1 MLYYNIFQILTQLLS
16 THLLKLNLWHLVKIK
31 RKQDTKYTKK
41 NRNNPNYVYWTN
53 CCMYIFLYKLQ
64 QINATCNQYMFEK
77 QKKKTASYS
86 WRLLETMNEWV
97 SWHSF
102 VFQIWY
108 TKQRCDPRQTHAAI
122 STDKFTPNLKLTTG
136 GWMGRQ
142 ACRHIWKFTN
152 AHKFFKIKWKTVLFK
167 F

>member
-1 MLYYNIFQILTQLLS
+1 MTSGQNQEKTRYQIYKKKIETILTMY
-16 THLLKLNLWHLVKIK
+16 TGPIVVCTFFYINCNKLTPHA
-31 RKQDTKYTKK
+31 
-41 NRNNPNYVYWTN
+41 TN
-53 CCMYIFLYKLQ
+53 ICL
-64 QINATCNQYMFEK
+64 
-77 QKKKTASYS
+77 KKKTASYS

-136 GWMGRQ
+136 GVNG
-142 ACRHIWKFTN
+142 
-152 AHKFFKIKWKTVLFK
+152 
-167 F
+167 

>member
-77 QKKKTASYS
+77 KKKKLPAIVDAYWKLWMS
-86 WRLLETMNEWV
+86 EC
-97 SWHSF
+97 HG
-102 VFQIWY
+102 
-108 TKQRCDPRQTHAAI
+108 THLCF
-122 STDKFTPNLKLTTG
+122 KFDTPNKGVTLDKHTPRFL
-136 GWMGRQ
+136 Q
-142 ACRHIWKFTN
+142 IN
-152 AHKFFKIKWKTVLFK
+152 LPPI
-167 F
+167 